1 MVRKTC
7 VCLVLLECCVRVR
20 SVGVSVCLLVMLAKG
35 EEGTG
40 ASYRSLAQD
49 SSPASLALRR
59 GYLFLFLRKVLPD
72 THVCSS

>member
-1 MVRKTC
+1 MMRARAQCEFKC
-7 VCLVLLECCVRVR
+7 
-20 SVGVSVCLLVMLAKG
+20 VCLLVMLAKG

-49 SSPASLALRR
+49 SSPAFLAHRH

-72 THVCSS
+72 THVL

>member
-1 MVRKTC
+1 MMRARAQRGCEC
-7 VCLVLLECCVRVR
+7 VCLV
-20 SVGVSVCLLVMLAKG
+20 VMVAKG

-49 SSPASLALRR
+49 SSPASLALPHA
-59 GYLFLFLRKVLPD
+59 YLVRFLRKVLPD